1 MLEKSTCLDNMR
13 NNRKYVISMLF
24 LSDSLLQEII
34 DYKSEIHPMRHD
46 LFR

>member
-1 MLEKSTCLDNMR
+1 MLEKSACLDNMR

-24 LSDSLLQEII
+24 LSDSLLQERI